1 MLLVIFVIAAICGIG
16 WFNEWLDKCALYRY
30 WAERYHELPA
40 ERVLEE
46 QRKEILCLLFKF

>member
-1 MLLVIFVIAAICGIG
+1 MLLVIFAIAAICGIG

-40 ERVLEE
+40 EQVLEE
-46 QRKEILCLLFKF
+46 QRKEILRLLFKF